1 MAASLHEGGDSLVE
15 VLDGVLL
22 AGRGLEEGH
31 SRDVH
36 LLAEALE
43 VTGGHLPAELAHRA
57 VTASAARASLAGAV
71 LGAVGVGGVGLA
83 VTLARADSADLVE
96 RAAAENVGLG
106 GLELLEHLADGVNG
120 GTLLLG
126 NGGLLGQSHLGTVVL
141 TVRLAPGLLG
151 GLEHLHLGLPCGHV
165 GNAVGLGHIV
175 LELLLVKDGLLH
187 HLLIID
193 VLLHGDDHRAN
204 LLGGG
209 GLAVELEKLGSRAGE
224 VGVLGLDELLDE
236 HLGLRDGGKVGVTD
250 LLGLGVLALLVLD
263 DSLGSGGAA
272 LSLVVKVGL
281 GDTVGIS
288 ILVHLLGGLDNLL
301 LGVDGIGVLLAT
313 ALREPVSSPRR
324 VSDEVTLADGR

>member
-1 MAASLHEGGDSLVE
+1 MMASSLLRSSVSL
-15 VLDGVLL
+15 
-22 AGRGLEEGH
+22 R
-31 SRDVH
+31 RM
-36 LLAEALE
+36 
-43 VTGGHLPAELAHRA
+43 
-57 VTASAARASLAGAV
+57 
-71 LGAVGVGGVGLA
+71 
-83 VTLARADSADLVE
+83 
-96 RAAAENVGLG
+96 
-106 GLELLEHLADGVNG
+106 
-120 GTLLLG
+120 
-126 NGGLLGQSHLGTVVL
+126 
-141 TVRLAPGLLG
+141 
-151 GLEHLHLGLPCGHV
+151 GLPCSHV

-193 VLLHGDDHRAN
+193 VLLHGDDHRTN

-209 GLAVELEKLGSRAGE
+209 GLAVELEKLGLRAGE

-236 HLGLRDGGKVGVTD
+236 RLGLGDGGKVGVTD

-301 LGVDGIGVLLAT
+301 LGVDGIGVLLA
-313 ALREPVSSPRR
+313 LGGEGGRELTKESLGRGDLSGQTLK
-324 VSDEVTLADGR
+324 EVQHLGGLL